1 MDLRT
6 TYMGLT
12 LKNPLVISSSP
23 ISASEEEL
31 QKAVDAGAAAVVMF
45 SLFEE
50 QITKP
55 GAEHP
60 YFPGGEDYAVSPD
73 AYFDLLH
80 KTVARHS
87 IPIIGSLN
95 GVTTDGW
102 ITYARN
108 IQDAGAQGLELNI
121 YNVAANP
128 DMTGQEI
135 ERRHFDIVRA
145 VKEAV
150 DIPVALK
157 LSPYFSSLGN
167 MIHRLDHL
175 GIDALVLFNRFYQPD
190 FNLVAMEIE
199 PSLALSGPEELRLP
213 LRWIAMTQGTI
224 NASLGASTGVQ
235 SGAEVVKYL
244 LAGADAVMTAS
255 ALLQHGPAYVGALIR
270 DLESW
275 MKKNEYE
282 SISEF
287 KGIMGQ
293 RGVPNPEEFERAN
306 YLKVIG
312 RYMKNYLKT
321 D

>member
-1 MDLRT
+1 MDLTT

-12 LKNPLVISSSP
+12 LKNPLVVSSSP
-23 ISASEEEL
+23 VSASEEKL
-31 QKAVDAGAAAVVMF
+31 QKAIDAGAAAVVMF

-50 QITKP
+50 QVDKTGK
-55 GAEHP
+55 EYP
-60 YFPGGEDYAVSPD
+60 YFPSDEDYAVSPKD
-73 AYFDLLH
+73 YFDLLH
-80 KTVARHS
+80 KTVNKSS

-95 GVTTDGW
+95 GITTEGW

-121 YNVAANP
+121 YHVAANP
-128 DMTGQEI
+128 DVTGQEI
-135 ERRHFDIVRA
+135 ERRHFDIVQA
-145 VKEAV
+145 VKDAV

-167 MIHRLDHL
+167 MIRRLDNL

-190 FNLVAMEIE
+190 FNLVAMEME
-199 PSLALSGPEELRLP
+199 ASLTLSGPEELRLP

-224 NASLGASTGVQ
+224 NASLGATTGVQ
-235 SGAEVVKYL
+235 SGVEVVKYL

-255 ALLQHGPAYVGALIR
+255 ALLQHGPGYIGALIR
-270 DLESW
+270 DLENW
-275 MKKNEYE
+275 MEKNEYE

-293 RGVPNPEEFERAN
+293 RGVQNPEEFERAN
-306 YLKVIG
+306 YLKVIET
-312 RYMKNYLKT
+312 YKKKYLET
-321 D
+321 S